1 MLNRKDTYFKKAKS
15 EGYFARSAYKLIEIN
30 KKYKLVKKDDVVLDL
45 GTSPGSWVQ
54 VCLELKV
61 RRVLGVDLEHSKV
74 DHENFEF
81 INDGIENLKVD
92 EIGKFDV
99 VLSDMAPNTSG
110 VMDAEKTIDLTRDAF
125 NVAKKVLKSKG
136 NFLAKTFQGTGFD
149 ELTREVRK
157 SFEFFKIIKPKASR
171 KESREMYLLG
181 MGFKK

>member
-1 MLNRKDTYFKKAKS
+1 
-15 EGYFARSAYKLIEIN
+15 
-30 KKYKLVKKDDVVLDL
+30 
-45 GTSPGSWVQ
+45 
-54 VCLELKV
+54 
-61 RRVLGVDLEHSKV
+61 
-74 DHENFEF
+74 
-81 INDGIENLKVD
+81 
-92 EIGKFDV
+92 
-99 VLSDMAPNTSG
+99 MAPNTSG

-149 ELTREVRK
+149 ALTREVRK